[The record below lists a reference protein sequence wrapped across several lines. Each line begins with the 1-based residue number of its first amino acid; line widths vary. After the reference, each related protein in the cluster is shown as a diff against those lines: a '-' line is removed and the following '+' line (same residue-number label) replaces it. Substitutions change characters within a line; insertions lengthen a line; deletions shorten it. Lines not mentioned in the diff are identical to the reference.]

1 MVFTNDSGNY
11 LLKCL
16 ASVVACTSNC
26 PTNILTT
33 MSTMT
38 KSLLYYKLQA
48 NNNNGRGMTPD
59 LCYCDLWPVTMTA
72 FFWRSTCRFC
82 TDIQIFK
89 LLQKHLMTNSV
100 SNHRE
105 AYLRTFYLQNCRD
118 ALFHIIRARLFMEL
132 PVSSP
137 PPTDGELTLWKRF
150 AVGEFNVNVQCVSCN
165 RDSFSLTE
173 VYLENNR
180 SERASWTLG
189 MLPLNDISI
198 VPNQSTFWSLN
209 GIHSRSLHCK

>member
-1 MVFTNDSGNY
+1 M
-11 LLKCL
+11 L
-16 ASVVACTSNC
+16 
-26 PTNILTT
+26 
-33 MSTMT
+33 
-38 KSLLYYKLQA
+38 
-48 NNNNGRGMTPD
+48 
-59 LCYCDLWPVTMTA
+59 LWPVTCDHD
-72 FFWRSTCRFC
+72 S
-82 TDIQIFK
+82 IFLK
-89 LLQKHLMTNSV
+89 INLPFLYGHSNFQTLTKASHDQFSLQSSGGLP
-100 SNHRE
+100 
-105 AYLRTFYLQNCRD
+105 RTFYLQNCRD
-118 ALFHIIRARLFMEL
+118 ALFHIIRAQLFMEL

-189 MLPLNDISI
+189 MLPLNDIPI

-209 GIHSRSLHCK
+209 GIHSRSGQCK

>member
-16 ASVVACTSNC
+16 ASVVACTGNC
-26 PTNILTT
+26 PTNILMTT

-105 AYLRTFYLQNCRD
+105 AYL
-118 ALFHIIRARLFMEL
+118 A
-132 PVSSP
+132 P
-137 PPTDGELTLWKRF
+137 
-150 AVGEFNVNVQCVSCN
+150 
-165 RDSFSLTE
+165 
-173 VYLENNR
+173 
-180 SERASWTLG
+180 
-189 MLPLNDISI
+189 
-198 VPNQSTFWSLN
+198 STFKTAETRCFILFVRNCLWNFQWARRPPQTVNWLSESVSQSGSLMWMCN
-209 GIHSRSLHCK
+209 V